1 MTETKS
7 KGAPSGATGRAERQ
21 THAPYPREF
30 RAQAVQ
36 LVRTGGTSMR
46 QVAKDLGVHEE
57 TLRLWVRQ
65 ADVDAGRR
73 DGLSTGERDELTQLR
88 RRVRVLEEER
98 EILQKAAACFAKES
112 ATR

>member
-1 MTETKS
+1 METKR
-7 KGAPSGATGRAERQ
+7 KVAPTGATGLAERQ
-21 THAPYPREF
+21 THAPYPPEF

-36 LVRTGGTSMR
+36 LVRTGGTSLR
-46 QVAKDLGVHEE
+46 QVAKELGVHEE

-65 ADVDAGRR
+65 AEVDAGRR
-73 DGLSTGERDELTQLR
+73 DGLTSAERDELSQLR

-98 EILQKAAACFAKES
+98 EILKKAAAFFAKES